1 MGRGCGIVYV
11 LISLYQACAI
21 QNILLGVAF
30 MAGWDDI
37 LEEIKNS
44 PLKNSVDAIRRKYLK
59 ELSDLTSRNTIA
71 YYSSWLVRQVENTD
85 INDNDMNGFMDTVKG
100 LDCSKGL
107 DLILHTPGGS
117 PMAAEA
123 IVKYLRSKF
132 GKNIRVIVPQ
142 LAMSAGTMI
151 ACSANEII
159 MGKHSSLG
167 PIDPQLNGIPAY
179 SIQSEFDD
187 AKADLA
193 QGNQNFNYWRLLLS
207 KYPAAYVKMASDA
220 IALSDTLLREWL
232 VTGMLEGEND
242 NAIEKVCTS
251 LNEHLDSKVHS
262 RHFDMSFCKSIGL
275 HIMELESDQALQD
288 AVLSVHHAYVHTF
301 SASSAVKIIEN
312 QQGKAFISL
321 SRQQ

>member
-1 MGRGCGIVYV
+1 
-11 LISLYQACAI
+11 
-21 QNILLGVAF
+21 

-37 LEEIKNS
+37 LEEINNC
-44 PLKNSVDAIRRKYLK
+44 PLKNPIDSVRRKYLNQ
-59 ELSDLTSRNTIA
+59 LFQLTGRNTIA
-71 YYSSWLVRQVENTD
+71 YYSCWLTRRVENTD
-85 INDNDMNGFMDTVKG
+85 INDSDMNGFMNTVKG
-100 LDCSKGL
+100 LDCTKGL

-132 GKNIRVIVPQ
+132 GKDIRVIVPQ

-151 ACSANEII
+151 ACSALEIV

-187 AKADLA
+187 AKDDLMK
-193 QGNQNFNYWRLLLS
+193 GNKNFNYWRLLLS

-232 VTGMLEGEND
+232 ATGMLEGES
-242 NAIEKVCTS
+242 AETIERVCTS

-262 RHFDMSFCKSIGL
+262 RHFDISFCRSIGL
-275 HIMELESDQALQD
+275 HIIDLEADQVFQD
-288 AVLSVHHAYVHTF
+288 AVLSVHHAYIHTF
-301 SASSAVKIIEN
+301 SASPAVKIIEN
-312 QQGKAFISL
+312 QQGKAFISI